1 MGYHAGRLEVW
12 VMPPR
17 LLYLKFTFK
26 IVVVHFL
33 LLLLAFILVCS
44 ILKNAKFK
52 THFFG
57 QFLFLNLFGRSL
69 AFLSYNW

>member
-33 LLLLAFILVCS
+33 LLLLAFILVV
-44 ILKNAKFK
+44 
-52 THFFG
+52 
-57 QFLFLNLFGRSL
+57 
-69 AFLSYNW
+69 Y

>member
-12 VMPPR
+12 VMPPS
-17 LLYLKFTFK
+17 LLPKVHIQNCGCTFFTS
-26 IVVVHFL
+26 I
-33 LLLLAFILVCS
+33 ACIYSGS